1 MRQTT
6 LTHDAMERELAR
18 RTVLETAATDLHRA
32 AEAIHELAEG
42 GWPVRPNR
50 LKEAQNARRL
60 AGESLAA
67 VDQLGWPPI
76 RVSTATAASLP
87 FTT

>member
-1 MRQTT
+1 MPQTT
-6 LTHDAMERELAR
+6 LTLHAMAHELAR
-18 RTVLETAATDLHRA
+18 RKILETAATDLHRA

-50 LKEAQNARRL
+50 LEEAQDARRL

-76 RVSTATAASLP
+76 RG
-87 FTT
+87 FDRDRR

>member
-1 MRQTT
+1 MPQTT
-6 LTHDAMERELAR
+6 LTLDAMEHELAR
-18 RTVLETAATDLHRA
+18 QTVLETAATDLRRA
-32 AEAIHELAEG
+32 SEAIHELAEG

-50 LKEAQNARRL
+50 LEEAQDALRL

-76 RVSTATAASLP
+76 RR
-87 FTT
+87 FDRDRR